1 MAPSAQ
7 GKGYQ
12 MSKMRIVIFGLAF
25 GSAIMAGLLAKG
37 FIGQKPDKEVVEINK
52 VKTVDVLTASKDIY
66 MGERFV
72 DGSTAWKPWP
82 VENITEPMITRD
94 EKPNAKEE
102 YLSARARLAVFEG
115 ETILEKKLVLPGQ
128 SGFMSAILPK
138 GMRAI
143 SVAIS
148 ERSSAG
154 GFILP
159 NDRVDVILTRKLDNP
174 QGSDRII
181 TSETVLSNVRV
192 LAINQTYRQDKESD
206 TVTVAEG
213 KTATLELDP
222 RQSEVIAMIESTGE
236 LSLALRSIA
245 ENDGK
250 SMDQEGPK
258 LSEKYTGKK
267 QGGGD
272 TLFVRY
278 GVESY
283 TSTR

>member
-1 MAPSAQ
+1 
-7 GKGYQ
+7 

-37 FIGQKPDKEVVEINK
+37 FIGQKPDKEIVEINK
-52 VKTVDVLTASKDIY
+52 VKTVDVLTAAKDIQ

-82 VENITEPMITRD
+82 LENITDAMITRD
-94 EKPNAKEE
+94 EKPEAQQA
-102 YLSARARLAVFEG
+102 YLSARARLAVYEG
-115 ETILEKKLVLPGQ
+115 ETILEKKLVLPDQ
-128 SGFMSAILPK
+128 TGFMSALLPK

-148 ERSSAG
+148 EHSAAG

-159 NDRVDVILTRKLDNP
+159 NDRVDVILIRKLDNP
-174 QGSDRII
+174 QGGDKLVK
-181 TSETVLSNVRV
+181 SETVLTNVRV
-192 LAINQTYRQDKESD
+192 LAINQTYKQDKEGD

-222 RQSEVIAMIESTGE
+222 RQSEVVAMIESAGE
-236 LSLALRSIA
+236 LELALRSIA

-250 SMDQEGPK
+250 SMDKEGPK
-258 LSEKYTGKK
+258 LSEKYSGKK

>member
-1 MAPSAQ
+1 
-7 GKGYQ
+7 
-12 MSKMRIVIFGLAF
+12 MSKMRIVILGLAL
-25 GSAIMAGLLAKG
+25 GSAVMAGLMAKG

-52 VKTVDVLTASKDIY
+52 VKTVDVLTASKDIN

-72 DGSTAWKPWP
+72 DGSVTWKPWP
-82 VENITEPMITRD
+82 VENITDPMITRD
-94 EKPNAKEE
+94 EKPDARES
-102 YLSARARLAVFEG
+102 YLSARARITIFEG

-143 SVAIS
+143 SVAVS
-148 ERSSAG
+148 EHSGAG

-174 QGSDRII
+174 QGGDKLVK
-181 TSETVLSNVRV
+181 SEIVLSNVRV
-192 LAINQTYRQDKESD
+192 LAINQTYKQDKDSD

-222 RQSEVIAMIESTGE
+222 RQSEIIAMIETVGE

-250 SMDQEGPK
+250 NMEKEGPQ
-258 LSEKYTGKK
+258 LSDKYSGKK
-267 QGGGD
+267 KTGGGD

-278 GVESY
+278 GIETYS
-283 TSTR
+283 STR

>member
-1 MAPSAQ
+1 
-7 GKGYQ
+7 

-37 FIGQKPDKEVVEINK
+37 FIGQKPEKEIVEINK
-52 VKTVDVLTASKDIY
+52 VKTVDVLTASKDIN

-82 VENITEPMITRD
+82 VENVTDFMITRD
-94 EKPNAKEE
+94 EKPNAREE
-102 YLSARARLAVFEG
+102 YLSARARITIFEG
-115 ETILEKKLVLPGQ
+115 ETVLEKKLVLPGQ

-143 SVAIS
+143 SVAVS
-148 ERSSAG
+148 ERSGAG

-159 NDRVDVILTRKLDNP
+159 NDRVDVILTKKVDNA
-174 QGSDRII
+174 QGSDRSVN
-181 TSETVLSNVRV
+181 SEIVLSNVRV
-192 LAINQTYRQDKESD
+192 LAINQTYRQDKDGDS
-206 TVTVAEG
+206 VTVAEG

-222 RQSEVIAMIESTGE
+222 RQSEIIAMIESVGE

-250 SMDQEGPK
+250 NMEKEGPK
-258 LSEKYTGKK
+258 LSDNYSGKK
-267 QGGGD
+267 KAGGGD

-278 GVESY
+278 GVETY

>member
-1 MAPSAQ
+1 
-7 GKGYQ
+7 

-37 FIGQKPDKEVVEINK
+37 FIGQKPEKEIVEISK
-52 VKTVDVLTASKDIY
+52 VKTVDVLTALKDIN

-72 DGSTAWKPWP
+72 DGSTTWKPWP
-82 VENITEPMITRD
+82 VENVTDAMITRD
-94 EKPNAKEE
+94 EKPDARES
-102 YLSARARLAVFEG
+102 YLSARARITIFEG

-143 SVAIS
+143 SVAVS
-148 ERSSAG
+148 ERSGAG

-174 QGSDRII
+174 QGTDKIVN
-181 TSETVLSNVRV
+181 SEIVLSNVRV
-192 LAINQTYRQDKESD
+192 LAVNQTYRQDKEGEQ
-206 TVTVAEG
+206 VTVAEG

-222 RQSEVIAMIESTGE
+222 RQSEVIAMIESVGE

-250 SMDQEGPK
+250 NMEKEGPQ
-258 LSEKYTGKK
+258 LSEKYSGRKK
-267 QGGGD
+267 TGGGD

-278 GVESY
+278 GKETYS
-283 TSTR
+283 STR

>member
-1 MAPSAQ
+1 
-7 GKGYQ
+7 
-12 MSKMRIVIFGLAF
+12 MSKMRIVILGLAF

-37 FIGQKPDKEVVEINK
+37 FIGQKPDKEIVEITK
-52 VKTVDVLTASKDIY
+52 VKSVDVLTASKDIN
-66 MGERFV
+66 MGERLV
-72 DGSTAWKPWP
+72 DGSATWKPWP
-82 VENITEPMITRD
+82 IENITDPMITRD
-94 EKPNAKEE
+94 EKPDARES
-102 YLSARARLAVFEG
+102 YLSARARITIFEG

-143 SVAIS
+143 SVAVS
-148 ERSSAG
+148 EHSGAG

-159 NDRVDVILTRKLDNP
+159 NDRVDVILTKKLDNP
-174 QGSDRII
+174 QGSDKII
-181 TSETVLSNVRV
+181 TSEIVLSNVRV
-192 LAINQTYRQDKESD
+192 LAINQTYKQDKDSD

-222 RQSEVIAMIESTGE
+222 RQSEIIAMIESVGE

-250 SMDQEGPK
+250 NMEKEGPK
-258 LSEKYTGKK
+258 LSDKYSSRKK
-267 QGGGD
+267 ARGGD

-278 GVESY
+278 GVETYS
-283 TSTR
+283 STR

>member
-1 MAPSAQ
+1 
-7 GKGYQ
+7 

-37 FIGQKPDKEVVEINK
+37 FIGQKPEKEIVEINK
-52 VKTVDVLTASKDIY
+52 VKTVDVLTALKDIN

-72 DGSTAWKPWP
+72 DGSTSWKPWP
-82 VENITEPMITRD
+82 VENVTDAMITRD
-94 EKPNAKEE
+94 EKPDAREA
-102 YLSARARLAVFEG
+102 YLSARARLAIFEG
-115 ETILEKKLVLPGQ
+115 ETILEKKLVLPGE

-143 SVAIS
+143 AVAVS
-148 ERSSAG
+148 ERSGAG

-174 QGSDRII
+174 QGTDKIVN
-181 TSETVLSNVRV
+181 SEVVLSNVRV
-192 LAINQTYRQDKESD
+192 LAINQTYRQDKDGESV
-206 TVTVAEG
+206 TVTEG

-222 RQSEVIAMIESTGE
+222 RQTEILVMIESAGE

-245 ENDGK
+245 ENDDK
-250 SMDQEGPK
+250 NMEKEGPK
-258 LSEKYTGKK
+258 LSDKYSGRKK
-267 QGGGD
+267 SGGGD

-278 GVESY
+278 GVETY
-283 TSTR
+283 STTR

>member
-1 MAPSAQ
+1 
-7 GKGYQ
+7 
-12 MSKMRIVIFGLAF
+12 MSKMRIVIFSLAF

-52 VKTVDVLTASKDIY
+52 VKTVDVLTASKDIL
-66 MGERFV
+66 MGERFA

-82 VENITEPMITRD
+82 MENVTDAMITRD
-94 EKPNAKEE
+94 EKPSAKEE
-102 YLSARARLAVFEG
+102 YVAARARLAIFEG

-128 SGFMSAILPK
+128 SGFMSAMLPK

-143 SVAIS
+143 SVKIS
-148 ERSSAG
+148 KYTSAG

-174 QGSDRII
+174 DGGERIVK
-181 TSETVLSNVRV
+181 SETALTNVRV
-192 LAINQTYRQDKESD
+192 LAINQTYRQEQEND

-213 KTATLELDP
+213 ETATLELDA
-222 RQSEVIAMIESTGE
+222 RQSEVISMIESAGD

-245 ENDGK
+245 ENEGM
-250 SMDQEGPK
+250 SMEENGPK
-258 LSEKYTGKK
+258 LADKYLGTKK
-267 QGGGD
+267 GSGD

-278 GVESY
+278 GIESY
-283 TSTR
+283 SSTR

>member
-1 MAPSAQ
+1 
-7 GKGYQ
+7 
-12 MSKMRIVIFGLAF
+12 MSKMRIIILGLAF

-37 FIGQKPDKEVVEINK
+37 FIGQKPDQEVVEINK
-52 VKTVDVLTASKDIY
+52 VKTVDVLTASKDIL

-72 DGSTAWKPWP
+72 DGSTVWKPWP
-82 VENITEPMITRD
+82 VENVTDAMITRD
-94 EKPNAKEE
+94 EKPDAKEA
-102 YLSARARLAVFEG
+102 YLAARARLAVFEG

-128 SGFMSAILPK
+128 TGFMSAILPK

-174 QGSDRII
+174 QGGDKLV
-181 TSETVLSNVRV
+181 TSETALTNVRV
-192 LAINQTYRQDKESD
+192 LAINQTYRQDKEGD

-222 RQSEVIAMIESTGE
+222 RQSEVISMIESAGE

-250 SMDQEGPK
+250 SMDKEGPK
-258 LSEKYTGKK
+258 LSDKYLGKK
-267 QGGGD
+267 QNGGD

>member
-1 MAPSAQ
+1 
-7 GKGYQ
+7 
-12 MSKMRIVIFGLAF
+12 MSKMRIIIFGLAF
-25 GSAIMAGLLAKG
+25 GSAVMAGLLAKG
-37 FIGQKPDKEVVEINK
+37 FIGQKPDKEIVEINK
-52 VKTVDVLTASKDIY
+52 VKTVDVLTASKDVQ
-66 MGERFV
+66 MGERFI
-72 DGSTAWKPWP
+72 DGSMAWKPWP
-82 VENITEPMITRD
+82 LENVTDAMITHD
-94 EKPNAKEE
+94 EKPEALNDYK
-102 YLSARARLAVFEG
+102 SARARLAVYEG
-115 ETILEKKLVLPGQ
+115 ETILEKKLVLPDQ
-128 SGFMSAILPK
+128 TGFMSAILPK

-148 ERSSAG
+148 EHSSAG

-159 NDRVDVILTRKLDNP
+159 NDRVDIILTRKLDNP
-174 QGSDRII
+174 QATDKIVK
-181 TSETVLSNVRV
+181 SETVLTNVRV
-192 LAINQTYRQDKESD
+192 LAINQTFRQEKEGDS
-206 TVTVAEG
+206 VTVAEG

-222 RQSEVIAMIESTGE
+222 HQSEVIAMIESAGE

-250 SMDQEGPK
+250 SMEKEGPK
-258 LSEKYTGKK
+258 LADKYMGKK

>member
-1 MAPSAQ
+1 
-7 GKGYQ
+7 

-25 GSAIMAGLLAKG
+25 GSAVMAGLLAKG
-37 FIGQKPDKEVVEINK
+37 FIGQKPDKEIVEINK
-52 VKTVDVLTASKDIY
+52 VKTVDVLVAAKDIQ

-72 DGSTAWKPWP
+72 EGSTAWKPWP
-82 VENITEPMITRD
+82 LENVADAMITRD
-94 EKPNAKEE
+94 EKPDARES
-102 YLSARARLAVFEG
+102 YMSARARLAVYEG

-128 SGFMSAILPK
+128 PGFMSAILPK

-148 ERSSAG
+148 EHSAAG

-159 NDRVDVILTRKLDNP
+159 NDRVDVILIKKLDNP
-174 QGSDRII
+174 QGGDKII
-181 TSETVLSNVRV
+181 KSEIVLSNVRV
-192 LAINQTYRQDKESD
+192 LAINQTYRQDKEGDS
-206 TVTVAEG
+206 VTVAEG

-222 RQSEVIAMIESTGE
+222 RQSEVIAMIESAGE
-236 LSLALRSIA
+236 LTLALRSIA
-245 ENDGK
+245 ENDGA
-250 SMDQEGPK
+250 SMEKEGPK
-258 LSEKYTGKK
+258 LSEKYSGKK

>member
-1 MAPSAQ
+1 
-7 GKGYQ
+7 
-12 MSKMRIVIFGLAF
+12 MRIVIFGLAF

-37 FIGQKPDKEVVEINK
+37 FIGQKPEKEIVEINK
-52 VKTVDVLTASKDIY
+52 VKTVDVLTALKDNNK
-66 MGERFV
+66 GERFV

-82 VENITEPMITRD
+82 VENVTDPMITRD
-94 EKPNAKEE
+94 EKPDAREA
-102 YLSARARLAVFEG
+102 YLSARARITIFEG
-115 ETILEKKLVLPGQ
+115 ETVLEKKLVLPGQ

-143 SVAIS
+143 SVAVS
-148 ERSSAG
+148 EHSGAG

-174 QGSDRII
+174 QGGEKLVN
-181 TSETVLSNVRV
+181 SEIVLSNVRV
-192 LAINQTYRQDKESD
+192 LAINQTYKQDKDSD
-206 TVTVAEG
+206 SVTVAEG

-222 RQSEVIAMIESTGE
+222 RQSEIIAMIESAGE

-250 SMDQEGPK
+250 NMEKEGPK
-258 LSEKYTGKK
+258 LSEKYSGKK
-267 QGGGD
+267 KTGGGD

-278 GVESY
+278 GVETY